1 MAIPQ
6 VTRVNPLDLQKN
18 IAIGISLPFGNV
30 YTDKIFNKTFS
41 TAEQIK
47 SNLINLLLTDKGE
60 RVLNPNFGCGLK
72 KIIFE
77 QIDPSTE
84 DSIRDT
90 IISSVN
96 IYVPEV
102 TINNIE
108 ISDYNNTYT
117 VTVKYI
123 INISGNPD
131 QITVQFQ

>member
-30 YTDKIFNKTFS
+30 DTDKIFNKTFS

-47 SNLINLLLTDKGE
+47 SNLINLLLTNKGE

-72 KIIFE
+72 EILFE

-102 TINNIE
+102 EINNIE
-108 ISDYNNTYT
+108 INDYNNTYT

-123 INISGNPD
+123 VNISGNPD

>member
-18 IAIGISLPFGNV
+18 IAIGISLPFGNT

-41 TAEQIK
+41 TSEQIK
-47 SNLINLLLTDKGE
+47 SNLVNLLLTNKGE
-60 RVLNPNFGCGLK
+60 RIFNPEFGCGLRE
-72 KIIFE
+72 ILFE
-77 QIDPSTE
+77 QVDSLTE
-84 DSIRDT
+84 DSIRNT

-96 IYVPEV
+96 IYVPDI

-108 ISDYNNTYT
+108 IINSENTYI

-123 INISGNPD
+123 VNISGNPD

>member
-18 IAIGISLPFGNV
+18 IAIGISLPFGNI

-41 TAEQIK
+41 TSEQIK
-47 SNLINLLLTDKGE
+47 SNLVNLLLTDKGE
-60 RVLNPNFGCGLK
+60 RVFNPEFGCGLRELL
-72 KIIFE
+72 FE
-77 QIDPSTE
+77 QINPTTE
-84 DSIRDT
+84 NSIRDT
-90 IISSVN
+90 ILSSVN
-96 IYVPEV
+96 IYIPDI

-117 VTVKYI
+117 VTVIYTV
-123 INISGNPD
+123 NISGNPD

>member
-1 MAIPQ
+1 M
-6 VTRVNPLDLQKN
+6 T
-18 IAIGISLPFGNV
+18 
-30 YTDKIFNKTFS
+30 T
-41 TAEQIK
+41 
-47 SNLINLLLTDKGE
+47 LLLTNKGE

-72 KIIFE
+72 EILFE

-123 INISGNPD
+123 VNISGNPD

>member
-6 VTRVNPLDLQKN
+6 VIRVNPLDLQKN
-18 IAIGISLPFGNV
+18 IAIGVSLPFGNV
-30 YTDKIFNKTFS
+30 DTDKLFKKTFS

-47 SNLINLLLTDKGE
+47 SNLINLLLTNKGE

-72 KIIFE
+72 EILFE

-90 IISSVN
+90 IVSSVN

-117 VTVKYI
+117 VTVVYI
-123 INISGNPD
+123 LNITGNPD

>member
-18 IAIGISLPFGNV
+18 IAIGVSLPFGNT

-47 SNLINLLLTDKGE
+47 SNLVNLLLTDKGE
-60 RVLNPNFGCGLK
+60 RVFNPEFGCGLRELL
-72 KIIFE
+72 FE
-77 QIDPSTE
+77 QINPTTE
-84 DSIRDT
+84 NSIRDT
-90 IISSVN
+90 ILSSVN
-96 IYVPEV
+96 IYIPDI

-108 ISDYNNTYT
+108 IGDYNNTYT
-117 VTVKYI
+117 VTI
-123 INISGNPD
+123 IYTVNISGNPD